1 MSFAARHLQSDEPRQ
16 SILFVDDEMKIC
28 RGVERL
34 FRQYRVPWV
43 CTFAGGTEE
52 ALTLL
57 GAGVYDALVADI
69 AMPGRDGLE
78 LLSTLRAS
86 PTRHDLPIVMVS
98 DKSSRGLRR
107 LALDLGATDLLDKPL
122 DPDDLIARVGSILR
136 LKRCQD
142 IACGNDLCPEKV
154 GRVDEV
160 DGSIVAPRGILW
172 RLAAALEVKR
182 GATAI
187 RLVRVGQY
195 AAVLAGCLRLDGE
208 VVRSV
213 SLAAPLHDLG
223 LVAIPDLILMK
234 PGRLTEEERVTLQGH
249 CEIGCQLFGELSGA
263 DDRECVASSVHSR
276 LRMAAV
282 IAGCHHERW
291 GGGGY
296 PKGLQGPE
304 IPLEARL
311 VAVADVYDALREP
324 RPYRPGLGHEE
335 AVTIMGA
342 NACGDFDPEV
352 FAAFLAC
359 QNTFQLIHQRCG
371 Q

>member
-1 MSFAARHLQSDEPRQ
+1 
-16 SILFVDDEMKIC
+16 
-28 RGVERL
+28 
-34 FRQYRVPWV
+34 
-43 CTFAGGTEE
+43 
-52 ALTLL
+52 
-57 GAGVYDALVADI
+57 
-69 AMPGRDGLE
+69 
-78 LLSTLRAS
+78 
-86 PTRHDLPIVMVS
+86 
-98 DKSSRGLRR
+98 
-107 LALDLGATDLLDKPL
+107 
-122 DPDDLIARVGSILR
+122 
-136 LKRCQD
+136 
-142 IACGNDLCPEKV
+142 
-154 GRVDEV
+154 
-160 DGSIVAPRGILW
+160 
-172 RLAAALEVKR
+172 
-182 GATAI
+182 
-187 RLVRVGQY
+187 
-195 AAVLAGCLRLDGE
+195 
-208 VVRSV
+208 
-213 SLAAPLHDLG
+213 
-223 LVAIPDLILMK
+223 
-234 PGRLTEEERVTLQGH
+234 VTLQGH

-296 PKGLQGPE
+296 PNGLQGPE

-324 RPYRPGLGHEE
+324 RPYRPGLAHEE